1 MSNNKQS
8 SIDKFIEAIMK
19 HDKSFKEFYRAEIEE
34 LKAMHKEEIINFGND
49 LLAQNDNNYIGM
61 PNLAEQYY
69 NERQAKQSIVKKDL
83 GYWTMTNNKNMK
95 KVLLATLLI
104 GMVSS
109 CEEATTTAQ
118 STQHSVKIGVSAT
131 KLKVVEIEGCE
142 YFMGDYDRSAMFTHK
157 GNCKNPIHKGGN
169 NEQL

>member
-1 MSNNKQS
+1 
-8 SIDKFIEAIMK
+8 
-19 HDKSFKEFYRAEIEE
+19 
-34 LKAMHKEEIINFGND
+34 
-49 LLAQNDNNYIGM
+49 
-61 PNLAEQYY
+61 
-69 NERQAKQSIVKKDL
+69 
-83 GYWTMTNNKNMK
+83 MTNNKNMK

-157 GNCKNPIHKGGN
+157 GNCKNPIHKGGTN
-169 NEQL
+169 Q